1 MAYFEN
7 NRKNK
12 NNNHIIYEFYI
23 TVEMFLKKLYIL
35 VGDFMV
41 HINDFLVYLYWIF
54 CVRYLCHILDI

>member
-23 TVEMFLKKLYIL
+23 TAEMFLKKLYVL

-41 HINDFLVYLYWIF
+41 HINDFLIYL
-54 CVRYLCHILDI
+54 H